1 MQNEKYIGDA
11 LLQKT
16 YTVDFLSKK
25 RVKNNGIVPQYYV
38 EGSHEAIIPR
48 DLYMQVQEEMV
59 RRANLHSGAKRK
71 KRVYSS
77 KYELSSIVYCPRCGE
92 IYRRIAWNNRGKHS
106 IVWRCCTRVVQ
117 YKKDIA
123 DYKSKLKEAQSRPC
137 YNPRHNKPENEPA
150 FFKEMSDECMSRAIA
165 ILDTVFKSIESL
177 GGSINSD
184 LSVKIRDDIVRFRM
198 VESQDQ
204 VKHEMTKQEAQE
216 LVKYNDDIKNH
227 RWASKPQ
234 IRKYDKVYNGKLRIE
249 FGERSYIRDN
259 DSEKLEDRLG
269 DILVTLYEKAEE
281 NRIVREAREEAERK
295 RVEEARC
302 REENRQR
309 KEQEIRLVKE
319 LVNKAED
326 YRIAKEIREYIQAMI
341 DSGNEDI
348 TPEWIEWA
356 LKKADWYDPS
366 IETEDEYLGK
376 RQHEKSAEEKEKSL
390 QDSIRKS
397 WYW

>member
-1 MQNEKYIGDA
+1 M
-11 LLQKT
+11 
-16 YTVDFLSKK
+16 
-25 RVKNNGIVPQYYV
+25 
-38 EGSHEAIIPR
+38 
-48 DLYMQVQEEMV
+48 
-59 RRANLHSGAKRK
+59 
-71 KRVYSS
+71 
-77 KYELSSIVYCPRCGE
+77 
-92 IYRRIAWNNRGKHS
+92 
-106 IVWRCCTRVVQ
+106 
-117 YKKDIA
+117 
-123 DYKSKLKEAQSRPC
+123 
-137 YNPRHNKPENEPA
+137 
-150 FFKEMSDECMSRAIA
+150 
-165 ILDTVFKSIESL
+165 
-177 GGSINSD
+177 
-184 LSVKIRDDIVRFRM
+184 SVKIRGDIVRFCM

-204 VKHEMTKQEAQE
+204 VKHEMTKQEAQA

-234 IRKYDKVYNGKLRIE
+234 IRKYDKVYNGKLRIV

-295 RVEEARC
+295 RVEEERR

-366 IETEDEYLGK
+366 IATEDEYLGK

>member
-1 MQNEKYIGDA
+1 M
-11 LLQKT
+11 
-16 YTVDFLSKK
+16 
-25 RVKNNGIVPQYYV
+25 
-38 EGSHEAIIPR
+38 
-48 DLYMQVQEEMV
+48 
-59 RRANLHSGAKRK
+59 
-71 KRVYSS
+71 
-77 KYELSSIVYCPRCGE
+77 
-92 IYRRIAWNNRGKHS
+92 
-106 IVWRCCTRVVQ
+106 
-117 YKKDIA
+117 
-123 DYKSKLKEAQSRPC
+123 
-137 YNPRHNKPENEPA
+137 
-150 FFKEMSDECMSRAIA
+150 
-165 ILDTVFKSIESL
+165 
-177 GGSINSD
+177 
-184 LSVKIRDDIVRFRM
+184 
-198 VESQDQ
+198 
-204 VKHEMTKQEAQE
+204 
-216 LVKYNDDIKNH
+216 
-227 RWASKPQ
+227 
-234 IRKYDKVYNGKLRIE
+234 

-326 YRIAKEIREYIQAMI
+326 YRIAKEIREYI
-341 DSGNEDI
+341 

-390 QDSIRKS
+390 QDSIKKS

>member
-1 MQNEKYIGDA
+1 
-11 LLQKT
+11 
-16 YTVDFLSKK
+16 
-25 RVKNNGIVPQYYV
+25 
-38 EGSHEAIIPR
+38 
-48 DLYMQVQEEMV
+48 
-59 RRANLHSGAKRK
+59 
-71 KRVYSS
+71 
-77 KYELSSIVYCPRCGE
+77 
-92 IYRRIAWNNRGKHS
+92 
-106 IVWRCCTRVVQ
+106 
-117 YKKDIA
+117 
-123 DYKSKLKEAQSRPC
+123 
-137 YNPRHNKPENEPA
+137 
-150 FFKEMSDECMSRAIA
+150 
-165 ILDTVFKSIESL
+165 
-177 GGSINSD
+177 
-184 LSVKIRDDIVRFRM
+184 
-198 VESQDQ
+198 
-204 VKHEMTKQEAQE
+204 MTKQEAQA

-234 IRKYDKVYNGKLRIE
+234 IRKYDKVYNGKLRIV

-269 DILVTLYEKAEE
+269 DILVTLYEKA
-281 NRIVREAREEAERK
+281 
-295 RVEEARC
+295 
-302 REENRQR
+302 EENRQR

-366 IETEDEYLGK
+366 IATEDGYLGK